1 MGCPLPISTRE
12 VFVQGTQLLLPIAV
26 AVLFW
31 LLIIRPQSRRAREL
45 RNLQSSLEVGDAV
58 MLTSGIHGTV
68 VRTDEETLQVEI
80 AEGVQIRVARGAVG
94 TAQPKPGLDEARG
107 EPHDELGTDPDG
119 TR

>member
-1 MGCPLPISTRE
+1 M
-12 VFVQGTQLLLPIAV
+12 QGSQLLLPIAV

-45 RNLQSSLEVGDAV
+45 RTLQSSLEVGDAV

-68 VRTDEETLQVEI
+68 VRTEEDTLQVEI

-94 TAQPKPGLDEARG
+94 TLRSRPEVDVPRDDPR
-107 EPHDELGTDPDG
+107 EPGTDPDG
-119 TR
+119 IR